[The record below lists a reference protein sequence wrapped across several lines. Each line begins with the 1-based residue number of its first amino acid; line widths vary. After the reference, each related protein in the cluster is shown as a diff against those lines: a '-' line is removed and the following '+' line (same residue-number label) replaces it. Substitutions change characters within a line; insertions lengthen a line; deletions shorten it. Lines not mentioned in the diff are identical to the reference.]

1 MELENFLAE
10 NKVFSFDGLDQILGK
25 IAVKI
30 KNRSIWIDTVGG
42 SGFTLHIEREH
53 TEVNKFQV
61 TENFEIVTII

>member
-1 MELENFLAE
+1 MTLKNFWQ
-10 NKVFSFDGLDQILGK
+10 KIRVFSFNGLDQILGR

-61 TENFEIVTII
+61 TESFEIVTTI